1 MFCELEHSIFC
12 EGVCN
17 LIFGYDDVFLEN
29 LHGHY
34 LSCLFVSTHHHLGG
48 GEEGG
53 DGGRMREGEEGGGRG
68 RGKRE
73 GEREDEGG
81 GRGKKGRKYTS
92 HFGHNT

>member
-34 LSCLFVSTHHHLGG
+34 LSCLFVPTHHHLGG
-48 GEEGG
+48 GERGEGREERK
-53 DGGRMREGEEGGGRG
+53 GGERMREGG
-68 RGKRE
+68 
-73 GEREDEGG
+73 
-81 GRGKKGRKYTS
+81 
-92 HFGHNT
+92 